1 MKKEDQTEDRDAG
14 PEETGTA
21 ESGTARVRRILVDPL
36 LQLARPRKI
45 SEAQHRD
52 NLDRLARKL
61 SYMDE
66 VGLRGLA
73 EFCLGFAGTA
83 GIKARV
89 VPQCPA
95 DGLILAWAYG
105 LQAPPV
111 RRSDYF
117 ASVLRSAMGRR
128 CYDAGMGVE
137 LLRMCRKFG
146 PPPTSY
152 SMVQMGEDAAENH
165 RYRESLRRAVE
176 AGESLSPKQN
186 GWLKDYHDDALVVE
200 QLVAE
205 GDDRRAARAA
215 GMGEA
220 A

>member
-14 PEETGTA
+14 PEGTGTV
-21 ESGTARVRRILVDPL
+21 ESGTARARRILIEPL
-36 LQLARPRKI
+36 MHLARPRKV
-45 SEAQHRD
+45 SDGQHRD
-52 NLDRLARKL
+52 NMDRLARKL

-66 VGLRGLA
+66 GHLRGLV
-73 EFCLGFAGTA
+73 ELCLGFAGTA
-83 GIKARV
+83 GLKTRV
-89 VPQCPA
+89 TPQCPA
-95 DGLILAWAYG
+95 DGLILSWAYG

-117 ASVLRSAMGRR
+117 ASVLRSVMGRR
-128 CYDAGMGVE
+128 CFDAGMGVE
-137 LLRMCRKFG
+137 LLHMCRRFG

-152 SMVQMGEDAAENH
+152 SMVRMAEDAAEN
-165 RYRESLRRAVE
+165 RRRRTALREAVE
-176 AGESLSPKQN
+176 AGSRLTPDQDR
-186 GWLKDYHDDALVVE
+186 WLQAYHADALLVE

-205 GDDRRAARAA
+205 GDDRREAKAA